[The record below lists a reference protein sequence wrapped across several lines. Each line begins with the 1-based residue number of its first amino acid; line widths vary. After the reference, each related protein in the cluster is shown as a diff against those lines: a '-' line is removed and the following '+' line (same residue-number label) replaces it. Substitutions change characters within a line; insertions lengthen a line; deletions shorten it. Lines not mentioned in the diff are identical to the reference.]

1 MFKRFGWLQV
11 MVVALLLF
19 TVPSS
24 VSTTGP
30 TATVAATTALFL
42 LLLLTT
48 ATATPTA
55 KHMRGTGVHTRK
67 HWLFAY
73 ILLLLLS
80 DLANSY
86 MFFWQISTNILTR
99 RSNQEPVLSEMF
111 LCSLEPLAPQHWFG
125 IGPCLLTRHWSV
137 ISRLPTYDVTK
148 IPSKSFVIIQGEEPI
163 TQISQIHPKS
173 RNQGTLGGSAARDLT
188 QAASG
193 HGAIWARIFFHLSW
207 PQLRDIFFRCR
218 IWMQWS
224 L

>member
-67 HWLFAY
+67 H
-73 ILLLLLS
+73 
-80 DLANSY
+80 
-86 MFFWQISTNILTR
+86 
-99 RSNQEPVLSEMF
+99 
-111 LCSLEPLAPQHWFG
+111 
-125 IGPCLLTRHWSV
+125 
-137 ISRLPTYDVTK
+137 
-148 IPSKSFVIIQGEEPI
+148 
-163 TQISQIHPKS
+163 
-173 RNQGTLGGSAARDLT
+173 
-188 QAASG
+188 
-193 HGAIWARIFFHLSW
+193 
-207 PQLRDIFFRCR
+207 
-218 IWMQWS
+218 
-224 L
+224 